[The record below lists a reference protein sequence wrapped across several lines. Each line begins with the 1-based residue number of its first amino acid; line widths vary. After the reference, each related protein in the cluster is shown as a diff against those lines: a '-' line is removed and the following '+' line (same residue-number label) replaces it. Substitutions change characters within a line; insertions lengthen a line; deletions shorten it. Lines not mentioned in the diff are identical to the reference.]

1 LLNIPTIAHEESKEP
16 PSAILMF
23 SGGLD
28 STVLAAAL
36 AECHPKLAIDLV
48 NVSFSPENSADR
60 ITGLFSFHEL
70 R

>member
-1 LLNIPTIAHEESKEP
+1 
-16 PSAILMF
+16 MF

-28 STVLAAAL
+28 STVLVAL
-36 AECHPKLAIDLV
+36 IAEVIKAHKKFKPNEVSIDLI

-60 ITGLFSFHEL
+60 ITGLFSYYEIK